1 VRPLD
6 PRLLHHAS
14 AARRHIL
21 LTVLLGTLTAGLA
34 VAQAMFLAHLIA
46 RAARAGED
54 LNRLAVPLGWLAAVI
69 VLRTGIVWAQDRYG
83 HRAAT
88 TVIAQLRHGILKK
101 VAALGP
107 QALEDGSGPA
117 LATLATRGLDGLDG
131 YLVRYLPQLV
141 LTVTVTPTVL
151 VAIWWHDAPSGLTVL
166 LTLPLV
172 PLFLALVGLATQAA
186 ADRRLR
192 SLQRLGGQVLDLL
205 AGLPTLRALGRERGQ
220 AALVRRAGD
229 DYRKATLQTLRSA
242 FLSALVLESL
252 TTLSVALVAVGIG
265 LRMVHG
271 DIGLRTGLTVII
283 LAPEVY
289 LPLRMLGV
297 HYHASVDGL
306 AASEAALEVLERPVP
321 RPGTVQAPDLR
332 RTTVRFDGVTVVH
345 PGTDRATPSRLD
357 FDLCPGRITA
367 LAGDSGAGKTT
378 ALHVLLGLHA
388 PTEGQV
394 LLLPADAVTDA
405 SAGAPSDVLTGAGAL
420 PLARVE
426 PDSWYRQI
434 AWVPQRP
441 LLSPGTLA
449 ENIRLAAPGAT
460 DEELEQV
467 ADRCGLRDVLADLD
481 QGWQTALGQGGYGL
495 SAGQRQRLGLA
506 RALLRGAPLLVLD
519 EPTAHLDAPTEQVIL
534 RTLQD
539 LKDRGTTILLVA
551 HRPSLLALAQDI
563 VRVDAALV
571 APSRG
576 GKPTGGTAPVGTAP
590 DSTAPDSAPHAR
602 TDHSRAPLLPTG
614 PVVRRAGP
622 V

>member
-1 VRPLD
+1 MRPLD

-34 VAQAMFLAHLIA
+34 IAQAVLLAHLIA
-46 RAARAGED
+46 RAARAGEG
-54 LNRLAVPLGWLAAVI
+54 LSHLAVPLAWLTAVLL
-69 VLRTGIVWAQDRYG
+69 VRTVIAWAQDRYG

-88 TVIAQLRHGILKK
+88 TVIAQLRQGILEKI
-101 VAALGP
+101 AALGP
-107 QALEDGSGPA
+107 RALEDGSGPA
-117 LATLATRGLDGLDG
+117 LTTLTTRGLDCLDG

-141 LTVTVTPTVL
+141 LTATVTPAVL
-151 VAIWWHDAPSGLTVL
+151 VAIWWHDTLSGLTVL

-205 AGLPTLRALGRERGQ
+205 AGLPTLRALGREHGQ

-229 DYRKATLQTLRSA
+229 DYRRATMQTLRSA

-271 DIGLRTGLTVII
+271 DIDLRTGLAVII
-283 LAPEVY
+283 LAPEAY

-297 HYHASVDGL
+297 QYHASVDGL
-306 AASEAALEVLERPVP
+306 AASEAALEILDRPVP
-321 RPGTVQAPDLR
+321 APGTVQAPDLR

-345 PGTDRATPSRLD
+345 PGTDRATPSGLD
-357 FDLCPGRITA
+357 FDLRPGRITA

-388 PTEGQV
+388 PTGGQV
-394 LLLPADAVTDA
+394 LLLPDGVVA
-405 SAGAPSDVLTGAGAL
+405 GAGAGSPDRLVAGAAL
-420 PLARVE
+420 PFVAGAALSLVRVE

-441 LLSPGTLA
+441 LMSPGTLA

-467 ADRCGLRDVLADLD
+467 ADRCGLREVLADLD
-481 QGWQTALGQGGYGL
+481 LGWQTPLGQGGYGL

-506 RALLRGAPLLVLD
+506 RALLRRAPLLVLD
-519 EPTAHLDAPTEQVIL
+519 EPTAHLDASTEQVII

-539 LKDRGTTILLVA
+539 LNDRGTTILLVA
-551 HRPSLLALAQDI
+551 HRPSLLALAQDL
-563 VRVDAALV
+563 VRVDATRI
-571 APSRG
+571 AP
-576 GKPTGGTAPVGTAP
+576 T
-590 DSTAPDSAPHAR
+590 PDSA
-602 TDHSRAPLLPTG
+602 T
-614 PVVRRAGP
+614 
-622 V
+622 